1 MEFVEDRPANLRKR
15 DHIFGCVDIPHDGLT
30 RSIVPAKGL
39 RFGKAGVVTRPK
51 TCFVSLLSSSSGVE
65 WCSVGEHAVQ
75 DHREF
80 ARQRDLCL
88 VHAGSPGD
96 PHSPALE
103 FRAAL
108 GRLGQHDVSGLV
120 ERLAHRCVTDLADP
134 PGAVGLAGLML
145 LRCQPKVRPCLL

>member
-15 DHIFGCVDIPHDGLT
+15 DHIFRYVDIPHDGLT

-51 TCFVSLLSSSSGVE
+51 TCFVSLLSSRSSGAE

-80 ARQRDLCL
+80 ARQRDLRL
-88 VHAGSPGD
+88 VQPISASGSLATFASRTILPL
-96 PHSPALE
+96 PSTTQTLEHSNDTSIPA
-103 FRAAL
+103 
-108 GRLGQHDVSGLV
+108 
-120 ERLAHRCVTDLADP
+120 
-134 PGAVGLAGLML
+134 
-145 LRCQPKVRPCLL
+145 